1 MHVGPW
7 LGLAI
12 DGDLLLLLGAVTT
25 IQPVRATRYQL
36 AIPALYRVGDNGKW
50 KRGLTRN
57 ISDTGICFEAAETI
71 PTETLVEL
79 TFYLAEPLG
88 NLPPGQLTCVGKI
101 VRQPVPSE
109 ATPFPAAAKF
119 LEICSAAAARA

>member
-1 MHVGPW
+1 M
-7 LGLAI
+7 
-12 DGDLLLLLGAVTT
+12 T

-36 AIPALYRVGDNGKW
+36 AIPALYRIGDNGKW

-71 PTETLVEL
+71 PPETLVEL

-88 NLPPGQLTCVGKI
+88 NLPPGQLTCAGKI

-109 ATPFPAAAKF
+109 AMPFPAAAKF
-119 LEICSAAAARA
+119 LEIRSAVAGN